1 MGKFSEILKKHFE
14 SGKFSAYHLAN
25 ATKIDRSTLYKILQG
40 RRVPSSIDLVEKIIQ
55 FMGMDNNTADKLRE
69 AYFIDKYGEEN
80 YRSRIEL
87 IKFLNIPLQ
96 NFKEQKYVVNY
107 SRTVIIGEKN
117 ILDFVSGMISEEKS
131 KIMLSLSNFSKEPMI
146 PLQKKTNLNVLLNLN
161 HECGIEEE
169 ICNMNHILT
178 IFPNAHNIQIKY
190 NYNGNTNGGG
200 SNLLFSD
207 FIISG
212 KKLVIIN
219 TTWTE
224 GIIITDST
232 QINLFKKIFEENF
245 FKAEVYIEYLENDI
259 TSILYNIDSSCIYC
273 GKEFIKKQKNAI
285 VFNKYINIILG
296 INKEAFFKSNFNGF
310 PEDRALVLLDD
321 EIIFLYFNFYNEIN
335 VIQIRNIR
343 IANYIKIC
351 LEHMFEIYQ
360 QDIALFSENDSN
372 HS

>member
-146 PLQKKTNLNVLLNLN
+146 PLWNKTNLNVLLNLN

-245 FKAEVYIEYLENDI
+245 FKAEVYI
-259 TSILYNIDSSCIYC
+259 
-273 GKEFIKKQKNAI
+273 
-285 VFNKYINIILG
+285 
-296 INKEAFFKSNFNGF
+296 
-310 PEDRALVLLDD
+310 
-321 EIIFLYFNFYNEIN
+321 
-335 VIQIRNIR
+335 
-343 IANYIKIC
+343 
-351 LEHMFEIYQ
+351 
-360 QDIALFSENDSN
+360 
-372 HS
+372 